1 MPLQHTFAHRQRDTW
16 RSMIMIVILTKD
28 SCTKD
33 CCKKRQCFRG
43 VSTKFWIRPAIWLH
57 SVHEI
62 AVPISRSPSAADEA
76 WYWPKRVL
84 RSGWLCKTS
93 RPVLQERYGLL
104 IVHIYTPGVSNAAR
118 WTRFEH
124 NHFIFE
130 YVSASFSLQPSSVL
144 QAIQRSKVTLDGS
157 QHAALQY

>member
-1 MPLQHTFAHRQRDTW
+1 MPLQHTFAHGQRDTW

-76 WYWPKRVL
+76 WYWPKRIL

-104 IVHIYTPGVSNAAR
+104 IVHIYTPGVSNITISFLSMYA
-118 WTRFEH
+118 
-124 NHFIFE
+124 
-130 YVSASFSLQPSSVL
+130 ASFSLQPSSVL